1 MSLPVQNMIQGAE
14 AEITIQGEEVLKE
27 RPEKKYRHE
36 KLDTRIRE
44 ERTSEEVKNIE
55 KARKHGVNIPETE
68 KTGKT
73 SMKQERIEGDTLK
86 TILPSEPE
94 LMEEVGKNIGLLHG
108 TGLVHGDLT
117 TSNIMYDGEI
127 WLIDLGLSETTE
139 RTEDQAV
146 DIYLLKKTLE
156 TSHPEQSTE
165 LWKKFRQGYR
175 EFKNSEEV
183 LETMEEVQRRGRY
196 K

>member
-1 MSLPVQNMIQGAE
+1 MIQGAE

-27 RPEKKYRHE
+27 RPEKEYRHE

-68 KTGKT
+68 KAGKT
-73 SMKQERIEGDTLK
+73 SMKQDRVKGDILK
-86 TILPSEPE
+86 KILPSEPE

-117 TSNIMYDGEI
+117 TSNIMYDGKI

-139 RTEDQAV
+139 RIEDQAV

-165 LWKKFRQGYR
+165 LWEGFKQGYR
-175 EFKNSEEV
+175 DFEKSEEV

>member
-1 MSLPVQNMIQGAE
+1 MIQGAE

-27 RPEKKYRHE
+27 RPEKEYRHE

-73 SMKQERIEGDTLK
+73 SMKQDRVGGDTLK
-86 TILPSEPE
+86 KTLPSEPE

-117 TSNIMYDGEI
+117 TSNIMYDGKI

-139 RTEDQAV
+139 RIEDQAV

-165 LWKKFRQGYR
+165 LWEGFKQGYR
-175 EFKNSEEV
+175 DFEKSEEV

>member
-1 MSLPVQNMIQGAE
+1 MSLLVQNMIQGAE

-73 SMKQERIEGDTLK
+73 SMKQDRVKGKPLK
-86 TILPSEPE
+86 KILPSEPE

-165 LWKKFRQGYR
+165 LWEGFKQGYR
-175 EFKNSEEV
+175 DFDDSEEV
-183 LETMEEVQRRGRY
+183 LETMEEVKRRGRY

>member
-1 MSLPVQNMIQGAE
+1 LSLPVQNMIQGAE

-27 RPEKKYRHE
+27 RPEKEYRHE

-73 SMKQERIEGDTLK
+73 SMKQDRVGGDTLK
-86 TILPSEPE
+86 KTLPSEPE

-117 TSNIMYDGEI
+117 TSNIMYDGKI

-139 RTEDQAV
+139 RIEDQAV

-165 LWKKFRQGYR
+165 LWEGFKQGYR
-175 EFKNSEEV
+175 DFEKSEEV